1 METNFG
7 PSIEESLVLIEEM
20 LETMTDEEVLERGEA
35 LANNLS
41 KVLNNAEVDSVS
53 ENFLREVDL
62 GGYPPQLVIADLDKA
77 REAVYVLI
85 GGLKEKYSESPAKQ
99 GFCDMIATVIET
111 YFMSM
116 IGKLANRDSVNIGVE
131 LIHDNAKIPTY
142 AHEGDQGADLYAVED
157 ITIEPRTFGNVIPT
171 GLKVIIPHDWCLSI
185 RPRSGLSKN
194 STLRISNSPATID
207 QQYRGE
213 IKVLIDNIGDNPVA
227 IKAGERI
234 AQMILERNYQAK
246 YHKVDSVEP
255 DTERGESGFG
265 SSGL

>member
-1 METNFG
+1 MEFG
-7 PSIEESLVLIEEM
+7 MPIEEALKLVKEM
-20 LETMTDEEVLERGEA
+20 LETMYDEELIERA
-35 LANNLS
+35 DLLVKNLTT
-41 KVLNNAEVDSVS
+41 VLNSPEMATVTEEV
-53 ENFLREVDL
+53 FKQIDL
-62 GGYPPQLVIADLDKA
+62 EGQSPQMVIQSLSAA
-77 REAVYVLI
+77 QEAVFMAI
-85 GGLKEKYSESPAKQ
+85 EELKQDYPDSPVKQ
-99 GFCDMIATVIET
+99 AFCDMLASAIET
-111 YFMSM
+111 YFMNM

-131 LIHDNAKIPTY
+131 LTHINAKIPTY
-142 AHEGDQGADLYAVED
+142 AHEGDQGADIYAVED
-157 ITIEPRTFGNVIPT
+157 TMVEAHTYGNVIPT

-213 IKVLIDNIGDNPVA
+213 IKVLIDNIGDNPVT

-255 DTERGESGFG
+255 DTERGEGGFG
-265 SSGL
+265 SSGN